1 MDELRR
7 SERGER
13 AFARYVVGRERLVF
27 TTRRHPATV
36 VEPLL
41 TSVAAFVVVMWL
53 VWELDPVLGDGVLV
67 LFLVWLVALG
77 RFVYRAAEWWFS
89 WFGATDRRLLLTTG
103 LVTHKVAMMP
113 LEKVTDMSYTRSALG
128 QVLGYGRFVLESAG
142 QEQALRTINF
152 IPHPDATYRLLCAT
166 IFGRTWSD
174 AEDDDPSDVGTPA
187 GGRPA
192 GGPDVASDTVLPPS
206 FPPSFP
212 PTGAQ
217 PATGPDAPTQVVG
230 FVDPVRLHQDPW
242 QGAARPR

>member
-41 TSVAAFVVVMWL
+41 TSLAAFVVAGWL
-53 VWELDPVLGDGVLV
+53 IWELDPVLGDGVLV
-67 LFLVWLVALG
+67 LTLVWLVALG

-166 IFGRTWSD
+166 IFGRTWAD
-174 AEDDDPSDVGTPA
+174 AEDDTPSAVSGPPSGRP
-187 GGRPA
+187 GGRS
-192 GGPDVASDTVLPPS
+192 GTASDAVPPPS

-217 PATGPDAPTQVVG
+217 PVTGPDAPTQVVG
-230 FVDPVRLHQDPW
+230 FVDPVQLHQDPW
-242 QGAARPR
+242 PRTVRPR